1 MPPQNDNV
9 LFVQSKNVLFL
20 KNATLLLSLKEADVA
35 GEDIVMLR
43 QRELKR
49 LHVIHKVIEGTMTQT
64 EAAELISLTERQVRR
79 IVARILEEGDEGI
92 RIGHEAG
99 HREKTALQAED
110 RGTVPNAVSRFR
122 PHPFFREARR
132 T

>member
-1 MPPQNDNV
+1 M
-9 LFVQSKNVLFL
+9 
-20 KNATLLLSLKEADVA
+20 A

-79 IVARILEEGDEGI
+79 IVERILKKGMKGYATG
-92 RIGHEAG
+92 REAG
-99 HREKTALQAED
+99 HRKENCPSS
-110 RGTVPNAVSRFR
+110 RGSWNCTERSIPIR